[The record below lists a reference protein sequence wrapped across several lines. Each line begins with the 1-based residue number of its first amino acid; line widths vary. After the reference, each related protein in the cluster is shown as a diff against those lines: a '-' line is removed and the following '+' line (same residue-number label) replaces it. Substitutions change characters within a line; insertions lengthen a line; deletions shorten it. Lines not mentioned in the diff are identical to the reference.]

1 VVAGAVAVVL
11 AAGGVTGW
19 LAFRPDEKKKPTG
32 TAPTGAATALAF
44 LPDDPLVVRID
55 RRLGWPG
62 TCYGSV
68 GTLAPDKATA
78 TSVLKRTDTCD
89 ILPRWSPDRRRIAF
103 TRSTG
108 IAHNELW
115 VMNADGTVP
124 YPVTPVEGR
133 SRVAWSPDM
142 KQIAIVAKVDGHR
155 QIEVYP
161 LSGRQSPLVL
171 TDDDSEKDDPAWC
184 GNRVAFWS
192 TKTGTQQ
199 IYTVDARTPHGTWTQ
214 VTHESHDVNDPA
226 FSPTCTQMAYT
237 DQPTG
242 QPADANRHI
251 WLTDADGTGRPRQ
264 LTSNDTRDMDATYS
278 PDGTWIAVTRG
289 LTPKPSIWAIRL
301 SDGHQ
306 QMISPAGKHVAHPDW
321 S

>member
-1 VVAGAVAVVL
+1 MLAGAVAVVL

-19 LAFRPDEKKKPTG
+19 LVFRPDDKKKPSG
-32 TAPTGAATALAF
+32 TVAAKGPAP
-44 LPDDPLVVRID
+44 LPSAPLVVRID
-55 RRLGWPG
+55 RRPGWPAQ
-62 TCYGSV
+62 CYGSI
-68 GTLAPDKATA
+68 GTLAPATA
-78 TSVLKRTDTCD
+78 KVTALLQGNDTCD
-89 ILPRWSPDRRRIAF
+89 LLPRWSPDRRQIAF
-103 TRSTG
+103 TRSAG
-108 IAHNELW
+108 ITHNELW
-115 VMNADGTVP
+115 VVNADGAVP
-124 YPVTPVEGR
+124 RPVTTMEGR
-133 SRVAWSPDM
+133 SRAAWSPDK
-142 KQIAIVAKVDGHR
+142 KQIAIVTKVDGHR
-155 QIEVYP
+155 QIEVYT
-161 LSGRQSPLVL
+161 LSGRQPPLML
-171 TDDDSEKDDPAWC
+171 TDDDSDKDDPAWC

-199 IYTVDARTPHGTWTQ
+199 IYTVDAHSPHGTWTQ

-242 QPADANRHI
+242 RPADANRHI

-278 PDGTWIAVTRG
+278 PDGSWIAVTRG

-306 QMISPAGKHVAHPDW
+306 QRVSPEGEYMAHPDW